1 MELLTPVTLK
11 ATFLVL
17 WEENKEW
24 DHLVKKTQLVQWKE
38 ILNNFETL
46 HTINLPIYS
55 DASRNAYITAV
66 YLLIEIEEK
75 LSIKLMFSK
84 SRIAPKNLIS
94 IPQLELLGVL
104 IGVRSFKRVL
114 ENLKLSVIKKILWT
128 DLQCVLSWIKE
139 TEIGINWRK

>member
-104 IGVRSFKRVL
+104 IGVRSLNVY
-114 ENLKLSVIKKILWT
+114 
-128 DLQCVLSWIKE
+128 
-139 TEIGINWRK
+139 

>member
-24 DHLVKKTQLVQWKE
+24 DHLVKKTQSVQWKE